1 MANVF
6 AERDEEVTASLR
18 GSVFDFRDWLDAEG
32 IHLHNCFMSREGVDA
47 MHSFNY
53 KCREDLTGHEAAQV
67 RQQRGFRVPHNEDVF
82 CITKRWMHSE
92 VTAAPVLVLPKER
105 LDRLATPGPTSLK
118 AKKEDMSHA
127 RRQELRDLAQHL
139 EDMTDGWG
147 TGFHTSEQHKACG
160 H

>member
-1 MANVF
+1 MWTNCGVFLALVIRRHTFHTPEEVVTQTQIAMASVF
-6 AERDEEVTASLR
+6 ADRGEEVTASLL
-18 GSVFDFRDWLDAEG
+18 GSVFNFREWLDAEG

-67 RQQRGFRVPHNEDVF
+67 RQQRGCCVPHNEDVF

-105 LDRLATPGPTSLK
+105 LDRLVTPGPTS
-118 AKKEDMSHA
+118 
-127 RRQELRDLAQHL
+127 
-139 EDMTDGWG
+139 
-147 TGFHTSEQHKACG
+147 
-160 H
+160 